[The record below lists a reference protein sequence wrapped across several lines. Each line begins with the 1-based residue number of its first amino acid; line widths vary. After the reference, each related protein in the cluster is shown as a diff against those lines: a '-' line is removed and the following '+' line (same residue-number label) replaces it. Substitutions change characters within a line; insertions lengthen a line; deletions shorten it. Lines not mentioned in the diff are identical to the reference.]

1 MFIFGFNN
9 QTKAMKLTAPE
20 LYTKLVDDYKII
32 GQKGVINFSLKDLTI
47 SIETK
52 DTVGNL
58 LQEWLKAWMMKEK
71 VEFEENTNSQVF
83 PDFYLDKHNQ
93 KTDLLEVKT
102 FDWKRGPGFDLA
114 NFDAY
119 CNSLLVNAYR
129 IDSDYLIFAYE
140 MEGSVITIKNVWLK
154 KIWELSCPSG
164 PYPVKVQEKKSII
177 YNIRP
182 SVWYSEKSKFK
193 PFTSKE
199 EFLSALNDTRYQ
211 YPQTRHTN
219 GHWLQNVIKNYQ
231 EHTGILLDIK

>member
-1 MFIFGFNN
+1 
-9 QTKAMKLTAPE
+9 MKLTAPE
-20 LYTKLVDDYKII
+20 LYAKLVDEYKII
-32 GQKGVINFSLKDLTI
+32 GETAVINFTLRDLVI

-58 LQEWLKAWMMKEK
+58 LQEWLKAWLMNEK
-71 VEFEENTNSQVF
+71 IEFEENTNSQVF

-93 KTDLLEVKT
+93 KNDLLEVKS

-114 NFDAY
+114 NFDSY

-140 MEGSVITIKNVWLK
+140 MTGSVITIKNVWLK
-154 KIWELSCPSG
+154 KIWELACPSG
-164 PYPVKVQEKKSII
+164 PYPIKVQEKKSII

-182 SVWYSEKSKFK
+182 STWYSTRSTFK
-193 PFTSKE
+193 PFSSKE
-199 EFLSALNDTRYQ
+199 EFLSALNETRYQ

-231 EHTGILLDIK
+231 EHTGVLLEVK

>member
-1 MFIFGFNN
+1 
-9 QTKAMKLTAPE
+9 MKLTAPE
-20 LYTKLVDDYKII
+20 LYTKLVDEYKII
-32 GQKGVINFSLKDLTI
+32 GQMGVINFSLKDLTI

-182 SVWYSEKSKFK
+182 STWYSERNKFK
-193 PFTSKE
+193 PFASKE
-199 EFLSALNDTRYQ
+199 DFLSALNNTRYQ

-219 GHWLQNVIKNYQ
+219 GHWLQNVLKNYK
-231 EHTGILLDIK
+231 EHTGISLKVV